1 MPKVEIKQGGGAG
14 KVEVV
19 GMENVLC
26 EALSRLVS
34 GFVVSPHGLLVVGQ
48 WLRTGTLEPDCPG
61 PGSFICQL
69 CSSSNL
75 LKLPEFIFRICKMM
89 VLIGPFW

>member
-19 GMENVLC
+19 GMENMLC

-48 WLRTGTLEPDCPG
+48 RLRTGTLEPD
-61 PGSFICQL
+61 CQL

-89 VLIGPFW
+89 VLIGPF